1 MPDTSTNSEVSSP
14 TAIDAAPLLDAPDV
28 TTSRAIWGGVFAA
41 AHIVLAIAMRAF
53 PVIGTVHALACLG
66 VGLFIAATTRRMQ
79 YVAWLVAYIAGCE
92 VLWRM
97 CKAGVF
103 WEFGKYSMI
112 AIMLVAIVRLRVRH
126 NLGLAFAY
134 FGLLTPSIVLTLE
147 LLGLGD
153 GRDQISFA
161 LSGPLAIACAAVF
174 FSSIRLSALQLRA
187 AFLGFIAPI
196 AGVSALVFIKT
207 EGVAALEFANN
218 SNSMTSGG
226 FGPNQVSAVMGLAMM
241 LLILLAL
248 DRMTVWWLR
257 LALLVP
263 STILAFQ
270 TVLTFARGGIML
282 ALAGLF
288 GAAFGLLRANRRARV
303 GVIIV
308 AIASYAIG
316 TYIVTPALEQQTG
329 GEVSLRYLN
338 TQSSGRDQIV
348 DTELE
353 FFRMNPIMGVGPGVG
368 TFLRL
373 ENGDIG
379 PSHTEYTRMLAE
391 HGILGLLSLVCLVAL
406 GFRAVRGSDDRTL
419 RGMAAAMVIW
429 GGLFLAIYATR
440 LAAPAFALGLAFA
453 ISKSRVSRAKA
464 APPTELVRLPANSV
478 A

>member
-1 MPDTSTNSEVSSP
+1 MSSP
-14 TAIDAAPLLDAPDV
+14 PTIDATPVIGTASV
-28 TTSRAIWGGVFAA
+28 TTSRALWGAAFAA
-41 AHIVLAIAMRAF
+41 AHIVLAIAMRAI
-53 PVIGTVHALACLG
+53 PQVGTAHALLCLG
-66 VGLFIAATTRRMQ
+66 FGVFIAATTRRMQ

-103 WEFGKYSMI
+103 WEYGKYSMT
-112 AIMLVAIVRLRVRH
+112 AIMLVAILRLRVRH
-126 NLGLAFAY
+126 NFGLAFAY
-134 FGLLTPSIVLTLE
+134 FALMVPSIVLTLE
-147 LLGLGD
+147 LLGLAD

-161 LSGPLAIACAAVF
+161 LSGPLAIACAVVF
-174 FSSIRLSALQLRA
+174 FSSVRLTATQLRA
-187 AFLGFIAPI
+187 TFLAFVAPI

-248 DRMTVWWLR
+248 DRLTVWWLR
-257 LALLVP
+257 LALLLP

-288 GAAFGLLRANRRARV
+288 GAAFGLLRANRRARI
-303 GVIIV
+303 GVIVV
-308 AIASYAIG
+308 AILSYAIG
-316 TYIVTPALEQQTG
+316 TYIVAPALEQETG

-353 FFRMNPIMGVGPGVG
+353 FFRNNPIMGVGPGVG

-391 HGILGLLSLVCLVAL
+391 HGVLGVLSLFCLVIL
-406 GFRAVRGSDDRTL
+406 GFRAVQGSDDRIL

-453 ISKSRVSRAKA
+453 ISKSRPA
-464 APPTELVRLPANSV
+464 AGKPTGSVGLPANV
-478 A
+478 V